1 MSIDIVLLVIGV
13 IAGLFLAWPRRERM
27 GRQSQSSD
35 GDQMKKAAR
44 DHTNKWPE

>member
-1 MSIDIVLLVIGV
+1 MRIDIVLALIVV
-13 IAGLFLAWPRRERM
+13 IAAFFLAWPRRERM
-27 GRQSQSSD
+27 GRRSQSSE